1 MSQVTASPPRRAFP
15 IRLRLALGFIIAVTL
30 PTLMTG
36 ALFLFGRQDIDR
48 SNIES
53 YVSQVGQKQRQQLT
67 SVFAIA
73 SDTLMTFS
81 TAPDTNRMLVGLLLN
96 NTQTAPSLP
105 TTSVD
110 DARDLLTA
118 ELLNTPT
125 TRLFSSL
132 QLLDRNGMIVAAVA
146 DDNVSVIET
155 FDTRADASAS
165 AAYRRITAAQ
175 VTAPMTQQVMVVTP
189 RDGANIEIVQAVNL
203 RGSENS
209 IGYLVATVNIA
220 TVINPRISFNDQ
232 TYDAYSFLQTPDGIQ
247 IGLSANTEA
256 IARSQESIAVERARS
271 GITGF
276 SRYRLDGGTGEEV
289 IGYYTNIQETPF
301 ILVTQVPTAGIV
313 RQIQA
318 YFFAGGFA
326 IATGVVAITV
336 ISLVFLYGRYLTEP
350 IDSLRQAM
358 QGVIAGNFDVPLPEI
373 NRTDEFGDLAQTFV
387 DMRQQQQ
394 TVVQDLQARINRRT
408 RDVETTQEISHVA
421 VTQRDLNRL
430 MDDVVALIVDRF
442 SNIYHAQIFLLDRDN
457 RYAIL
462 RASTGDV
469 GKQLLSRGH
478 RLAVGSISVIGQVT
492 SQGEVIIAR
501 DANTSEVHRRNEF
514 LPDTRAELALPLR
527 VGNEII
533 GALDVQSREN
543 ATFDKDQVTVL
554 QIMAD
559 QIAVAIEN
567 ARLYQE
573 SIRRIR
579 SSQQTAR
586 AETIRS
592 WQDYMYDQKTQRMSK
607 QVGIETDA
615 DMESLRERATSQGKA
630 IVGDITAR
638 DTIPIA
644 VPLRMRGEIIGV
656 VAWELPAADYDSNK
670 LQLAENLVERL
681 AFSLDNARLFEQ
693 TQLAT
698 QRERL
703 VNEISAKLTAQAD
716 VNEILHAAVR
726 EVGEALRVPQVSI
739 RLNREDAPD
748 PTRD

>member
-1 MSQVTASPPRRAFP
+1 MSQVTASHPRRAFP